1 MKKIA
6 KRLIQLTI
14 MNAVDHALASID
26 ITSISKRT
34 KKAIVIASVKI
45 SRGAQQDLKKLQNK
59 QKKAEKVKTGKV
71 KSGKK
76 QKKQNLGY
84 SR

>member
-6 KRLIQLTI
+6 KKLIQLTI
-14 MNAVDHALASID
+14 MNALDQALASIE

-34 KKAIVIASVKI
+34 KKAIVTASLKI
-45 SRGAQQDLKKLQNK
+45 SRQAQLDLKKLQSK

-76 QKKQNLGY
+76 QK
-84 SR
+84 R